1 MVINKVHHIDAIHG
15 LRTLEDNTVDLVITS
30 PPYADMKKY
39 VDGSE
44 GIPVKQ
50 YVPWLMT
57 YVREIERVLKP
68 TGSFILNINDKV
80 SNKFRDPYVYEL
92 VYKITSSTSL
102 KLYERLFWNKGKG
115 LSHPKRFGDKIE
127 YLFWFA
133 KSGDFTINIDEMRV
147 PYSESSLKRF
157 KKPIKKRFNRTEGDE
172 KVEYKDW
179 GPNPKGALPS
189 TLINIGSESKRIS
202 DNHIAVYPEKL
213 SEYFIKGSTNE
224 GDLVLDPFM
233 GSGTTGVSAKKL
245 KRSWIGFDSIE
256 EYVNFANQRIEKV
269 KVSDKMSQ

>member
-1 MVINKVHHIDAIHG
+1 MERNKVYNIDAIDG
-15 LRTLEDNTVDLVITS
+15 LRKLEDNVVDLVITS

-39 VDGSE
+39 ADGSN

-50 YVPWLMT
+50 YVAWLLPFIE
-57 YVREIERVLKP
+57 EISRVLKP

-92 VYKITSSTSL
+92 VYKITSSTGL

-127 YLFWFA
+127 YIFWFA
-133 KSGDFTINIDEMRV
+133 KTDKFTIIIDEMRV
-147 PYSESSLKRF
+147 PYSKSSLKRF
-157 KKPIKKRFNRTEGDE
+157 NKPIKKRFNRTEGDE
-172 KVEYKDW
+172 KIEYKEW

-202 DNHIAVYPEKL
+202 DNHIAVYPEAL
-213 SEYFIKGSTNE
+213 SDYFIKGSTNE
-224 GDLVLDPFM
+224 GDLVIDPFM
-233 GSGTTGVSAKKL
+233 GSGTTGVSAKKH
-245 KRSWIGFDSIE
+245 KRHWIGFDNIE
-256 EYVNFANQRIEKV
+256 EYVNFANQRIKNTKIND
-269 KVSDKMSQ
+269 KVS

>member
-1 MVINKVHHIDAIHG
+1 MKINTIHKIDAIHG
-15 LRTLEDNTVDLVITS
+15 LLTLEDNTVDLVITS

-50 YVPWLMT
+50 YVLWLMDH
-57 YVREIERVLKP
+57 VREIERVLKP

-92 VYKITSSTSL
+92 IYKITDSTTL

-133 KSGDFTINIDEMRV
+133 KTENFTFNIDEMRV

-157 KKPIKKRFNRTEGDE
+157 KKPIKKRYNRTEGDD

-202 DNHIAVYPEKL
+202 DNHIAVYPEAL
-213 SEYFIKGSTNE
+213 VDYLIKGATNE

-245 KRSWIGFDSIE
+245 KRGWIGFDNIE
-256 EYVNFANQRIEKV
+256 EYVNFANKRIDSTKV
-269 KVSDKMSQ
+269 NDKMS

>member
-1 MVINKVHHIDAIHG
+1 MERNKVYNIDAIDG
-15 LRTLEDNTVDLVITS
+15 LRKLEDNVVDLVITS

-39 VDGSE
+39 ADGSN

-50 YVPWLMT
+50 YVAWLLPFIE
-57 YVREIERVLKP
+57 EISRVLKP

-92 VYKITSSTSL
+92 VYKITSSTGL

-127 YLFWFA
+127 YIFWFA
-133 KSGDFTINIDEMRV
+133 KTDKFTINIDEMRV
-147 PYSESSLKRF
+147 PYSKSSLKRF
-157 KKPIKKRFNRTEGDE
+157 NKPIKKRFNRTEGDE
-172 KVEYKDW
+172 KIEYKEW

-202 DNHIAVYPEKL
+202 DNHIAVYPEAL
-213 SEYFIKGSTNE
+213 SDYFIKGSTNE
-224 GDLVLDPFM
+224 GDLVIDPFM
-233 GSGTTGVSAKKL
+233 GSGTTGVSAKKH
-245 KRSWIGFDSIE
+245 KRHWIGFDNIE
-256 EYVNFANQRIEKV
+256 EYVNFANQRIKNTKIND
-269 KVSDKMSQ
+269 KVS

>member
-1 MVINKVHHIDAIHG
+1 MEINKVHHIDGVDG
-15 LRTLEDNTVDLVITS
+15 LKKLEEQSVDLVITS

-39 VDGSE
+39 TDGST
-44 GIPVKQ
+44 GIPVTQ
-50 YVPWLMT
+50 YVSWFLPF
-57 YVREIERVLKP
+57 VEQISRVLKP

-80 SNKFRDPYVYEL
+80 SNKFRNPYVYEL
-92 VYKITSSTSL
+92 IYKITSNTDL
-102 KLYERLFWNKGKG
+102 KLYERLFWNKGKV

-127 YLFWFA
+127 YIFWFA
-133 KSGDFTINIDEMRV
+133 KGGDFTINIDEMRV

-172 KVEYKDW
+172 GLGYKDW

-202 DNHIAVYPEKL
+202 DNHIAVYPEAL
-213 SEYFIKGSTNE
+213 TDYFIKGSTNE
-224 GDLVLDPFM
+224 NDLVLDPFM

-245 KRSWIGFDSIE
+245 KRNWIGFDNIE
-256 EYVNFANQRIEKV
+256 KYVNFANSRIENTKIN
-269 KVSDKMSQ
+269 DKMS

>member
-1 MVINKVHHIDAIHG
+1 MTFIIEID
-15 LRTLEDNTVDLVITS
+15 
-30 PPYADMKKY
+30 
-39 VDGSE
+39 
-44 GIPVKQ
+44 
-50 YVPWLMT
+50 
-57 YVREIERVLKP
+57 RVLKP

-92 VYKITSSTSL
+92 VYKVTSSTSL

-133 KSGDFTINIDEMRV
+133 KSGDFTLNIDEMRV

-202 DNHIAVYPEKL
+202 NNHIAVYPEKL

>member
-1 MVINKVHHIDAIHG
+1 MVINKVHYIDAIHG
-15 LRTLEDNTVDLVITS
+15 LLTLEDNTVDLVITS

-50 YVPWLMT
+50 YVLWLMDH
-57 YVREIERVLKP
+57 VREIERVLKP

-92 VYKITSSTSL
+92 IYKITDSTTL

-133 KSGDFTINIDEMRV
+133 KTENFTFNIDEMRV

-157 KKPIKKRFNRTEGDE
+157 KKPIKKRYNRTEGDD

-202 DNHIAVYPEKL
+202 DNHIAVYPESL
-213 SEYFIKGSTNE
+213 VDYFIKGATNE

-245 KRSWIGFDSIE
+245 KRGWIGFDNIE
-256 EYVNFANQRIEKV
+256 EYVNFANKRIDSTKV
-269 KVSDKMSQ
+269 DDKMS

>member
-1 MVINKVHHIDAIHG
+1 MEKNKVHYIDAIDG
-15 LRTLEDNTVDLVITS
+15 LRTLEDETVDLVITS

-39 VDGSE
+39 VDGSN

-50 YVPWLMT
+50 YVPWLMI
-57 YVREIERVLKP
+57 YIREIERVLKP

-92 VYKITSSTSL
+92 VHRITDSTTL

-133 KSGDFTINIDEMRV
+133 KTEKFTINIDEMRV

-202 DNHIAVYPEKL
+202 DNHIAVYPEQL
-213 SEYFIKGSTNE
+213 TDYFIKGATNE
-224 GDLVLDPFM
+224 GDFILDPFM

-245 KRSWIGFDSIE
+245 KREWMGFDSIE
-256 EYVNFANQRIEKV
+256 EYVNFANKRIEKT
-269 KVSDKMSQ
+269 KVNDKMS

>member
-1 MVINKVHHIDAIHG
+1 MKKNKVYKIDAIDG
-15 LRTLEDNTVDLVITS
+15 LRKLENETVDLIITS

-39 VDGSE
+39 ADGSN

-50 YVPWLMT
+50 YVAWLMPF
-57 YVREIERVLKP
+57 VEEISRVLKP

-92 VYKITSSTSL
+92 IYKITSNTTL
-102 KLYERLFWNKGKG
+102 RMYERLFWNKGKG

-127 YLFWFA
+127 YVFWFA
-133 KSGDFTINIDEMRV
+133 KTEKFTFNIDEMRV

-172 KVEYKDW
+172 KIEYKDW

-202 DNHIAVYPEKL
+202 DNHIAVYPEAL
-213 SEYFIKGSTNE
+213 TDYFIKGSTNK
-224 GDLVLDPFM
+224 GDLVIDPFM
-233 GSGTTGVSAKKL
+233 GSGTTGVSAKKN
-245 KRSWIGFDSIE
+245 KRDWIGFDNIE
-256 EYVNFANQRIEKV
+256 EYVTFANQRIEKTKV
-269 KVSDKMSQ
+269 NDKVS

>member
-1 MVINKVHHIDAIHG
+1 MVKNNKVHHIDAIHG
-15 LRTLEDNTVDLVITS
+15 LLSLEDSTVDLVITS

-39 VDGSE
+39 VDGSK

-50 YVPWLMT
+50 YVLWLMDH
-57 YVREIERVLKP
+57 VREIERVLKP

-92 VYKITSSTSL
+92 IYKITDSTTL

-133 KSGDFTINIDEMRV
+133 KTDNFTFNIDEMRV

-157 KKPIKKRFNRTEGDE
+157 KKPIKKRYNRTEGDD

-202 DNHIAVYPEKL
+202 DNHIAVYPEAL
-213 SEYFIKGSTNE
+213 VDYLIKGATNE

-245 KRSWIGFDSIE
+245 KRGWIGFDNIE
-256 EYVNFANQRIEKV
+256 EYVNFANKRIDSTKV
-269 KVSDKMSQ
+269 NDKMS

>member
-1 MVINKVHHIDAIHG
+1 MEKNKVHYIDAIDG
-15 LRTLEDNTVDLVITS
+15 LRTLEDETVDLVITS

-92 VYKITSSTSL
+92 VHRITDSTTL

-133 KSGDFTINIDEMRV
+133 KTEKFTINIDEMRV

-213 SEYFIKGSTNE
+213 TEYFIKGATNE
-224 GDLVLDPFM
+224 GDFILDPFM

-245 KRSWIGFDSIE
+245 KRDWMGFDSIE
-256 EYVNFANQRIEKV
+256 EYVNFANKRIEKT
-269 KVSDKMSQ
+269 KVNDKMS

>member
-1 MVINKVHHIDAIHG
+1 MKNNKVHYIDAIHG
-15 LRTLEDNTVDLVITS
+15 LRTLEDSTVDLVITS
-30 PPYADMKKY
+30 PPYANMKKY

-50 YVPWLMT
+50 YVLWLMD
-57 YVREIERVLKP
+57 YIREIERVLKP

-80 SNKFRDPYVYEL
+80 SNKFRVPYVYEL
-92 VYKITSSTSL
+92 VYKITDSTSL

-127 YLFWFA
+127 YIFWFT
-133 KSGDFTINIDEMRV
+133 KTENFTFNIDEMRV

-157 KKPIKKRFNRTEGDE
+157 KKPIKKRYNRTEGDE
-172 KVEYKDW
+172 KVEYKEW

-202 DNHIAVYPEKL
+202 DNHIAVYPESL
-213 SEYFIKGSTNE
+213 VDYFIKGATNE
-224 GDLVLDPFM
+224 GDLVLDPFI
-233 GSGTTGVSAKKL
+233 GSGTTGVSAKKH
-245 KRSWIGFDSIE
+245 KRKWIGFDNIE
-256 EYVNFANQRIEKV
+256 EYVDFANERIEKV
-269 KVSDKMSQ
+269 KVNDKMS

>member
-1 MVINKVHHIDAIHG
+1 MEKNKVHYIDAING
-15 LRTLEDNTVDLVITS
+15 LRTLEDETVDLVITS

-92 VYKITSSTSL
+92 VHRITDSTTL

-133 KSGDFTINIDEMRV
+133 KTEKFTINIDEMRV

-202 DNHIAVYPEKL
+202 DNHIAVYPEQL
-213 SEYFIKGSTNE
+213 TDYFIKGATNE
-224 GDLVLDPFM
+224 GDFILDPFM

-245 KRSWIGFDSIE
+245 KREWMGFDSIE
-256 EYVNFANQRIEKV
+256 EYVNFANKRIEKT
-269 KVSDKMSQ
+269 KVNDKMS

>member
-1 MVINKVHHIDAIHG
+1 MEKNKVHYIDAING
-15 LRTLEDNTVDLVITS
+15 LRTLEDETVDLVITS

-39 VDGSE
+39 VDGSN

-50 YVPWLMT
+50 YVPWLMI
-57 YVREIERVLKP
+57 YIREIERVLKP

-92 VYKITSSTSL
+92 VHRITDSTTL

-133 KSGDFTINIDEMRV
+133 KTEKFTINIDEMRV

-213 SEYFIKGSTNE
+213 TEYFIKGATNE
-224 GDLVLDPFM
+224 GDFILDPFM

-245 KRSWIGFDSIE
+245 KREWMGFDSIE
-256 EYVNFANQRIEKV
+256 EYVNFANKRIEKT
-269 KVSDKMSQ
+269 KVNDKMS

>member
-1 MVINKVHHIDAIHG
+1 MVINKVHYIDAIHG
-15 LRTLEDNTVDLVITS
+15 LLTLEDNTVDLVITS

-50 YVPWLMT
+50 YVLWLMDH
-57 YVREIERVLKP
+57 VREIERVLKP

-92 VYKITSSTSL
+92 IYKITDSTTL

-133 KSGDFTINIDEMRV
+133 KTENFTFNIDEMRV

-157 KKPIKKRFNRTEGDE
+157 KKPIKKRYNRTEGDD

-202 DNHIAVYPEKL
+202 DNHIAVYPEAL
-213 SEYFIKGSTNE
+213 VDYLIKGATNE

-245 KRSWIGFDSIE
+245 KRGWIGFDNIE
-256 EYVNFANQRIEKV
+256 EYVNFANKRIDSTKV
-269 KVSDKMSQ
+269 DDKMS

>member
-1 MVINKVHHIDAIHG
+1 MVINKVHHIDAKHG

-92 VYKITSSTSL
+92 VHRITDSTTL

-133 KSGDFTINIDEMRV
+133 KTEKFTINIDEMRV

-213 SEYFIKGSTNE
+213 TEYFIKGATNE
-224 GDLVLDPFM
+224 GDFILDPFM

-245 KRSWIGFDSIE
+245 KRDWMGFDSIE
-256 EYVNFANQRIEKV
+256 EYVNFANKRIEKT
-269 KVSDKMSQ
+269 KVNDKMS

>member
-1 MVINKVHHIDAIHG
+1 MKNNKVHYIDAIHG
-15 LRTLEDNTVDLVITS
+15 LLTLEDNTVDLVITS

-50 YVPWLMT
+50 YVLWLMDH
-57 YVREIERVLKP
+57 VREIERVLKP

-92 VYKITSSTSL
+92 IYKITDSTTL

-133 KSGDFTINIDEMRV
+133 KTENFTFNIDEMRV

-157 KKPIKKRFNRTEGDE
+157 KKPIKKRYNRTEGDD

-202 DNHIAVYPEKL
+202 DNHIAVYPESL
-213 SEYFIKGSTNE
+213 VDYFIKGATNE

-245 KRSWIGFDSIE
+245 KRGWIGFDNIE
-256 EYVNFANQRIEKV
+256 EYVNFANKRIDSTKV
-269 KVSDKMSQ
+269 DDKMS

>member
-1 MVINKVHHIDAIHG
+1 MKKNKVYKIDAIDG
-15 LRTLEDNTVDLVITS
+15 LRKLENETVDLIITS

-39 VDGSE
+39 ADGSN

-50 YVPWLMT
+50 YVAWLMPF
-57 YVREIERVLKP
+57 VEEISRVLKP

-92 VYKITSSTSL
+92 IYKITSNTTL
-102 KLYERLFWNKGKG
+102 RMYERLFWNKGKG

-127 YLFWFA
+127 YIFWFA
-133 KSGDFTINIDEMRV
+133 KTEKFTFNIDEMRV

-172 KVEYKDW
+172 KIEYKDW

-202 DNHIAVYPEKL
+202 DNHIAVYPEAL
-213 SEYFIKGSTNE
+213 TDYFIKGSTNK
-224 GDLVLDPFM
+224 GDLVIDPFM
-233 GSGTTGVSAKKL
+233 GSGTTGVSAKKN
-245 KRSWIGFDSIE
+245 KRDWIGFDNIE
-256 EYVNFANQRIEKV
+256 EYVTFANQRIEKTKV
-269 KVSDKMSQ
+269 NDKVS

>member
-1 MVINKVHHIDAIHG
+1 MKKNKVYKIDAIDG
-15 LRTLEDNTVDLVITS
+15 LRKLENETVDLIITS

-39 VDGSE
+39 ADGSS

-50 YVPWLMT
+50 YVAWLMPF
-57 YVREIERVLKP
+57 VEEISRVLKP

-92 VYKITSSTSL
+92 IYKITSNTSL
-102 KLYERLFWNKGKG
+102 KMYERLFWNKGKG

-127 YLFWFA
+127 YVFWFA
-133 KSGDFTINIDEMRV
+133 KTEKFTFNIDEMRV

-172 KVEYKDW
+172 KIEYKDW

-202 DNHIAVYPEKL
+202 DNHIAVYPEAL
-213 SEYFIKGSTNE
+213 TDYFIKGSTNK
-224 GDLVLDPFM
+224 GDLVVDPFM
-233 GSGTTGVSAKKL
+233 GSGTTGVSAKKN
-245 KRSWIGFDSIE
+245 KRDWIGFDNIE
-256 EYVNFANQRIEKV
+256 EYVKFANQRIEKTKV
-269 KVSDKMSQ
+269 NDKVS

>member
-1 MVINKVHHIDAIHG
+1 MKDNKVYNIDAIHG
-15 LRTLEDNTVDLVITS
+15 LLTLEDNTVDLVITS

-39 VDGSE
+39 VDGSK

-50 YVPWLMT
+50 YVLWLMDH
-57 YVREIERVLKP
+57 VREIERVLKP

-92 VYKITSSTSL
+92 VYKITNSTSL

-133 KSGDFTINIDEMRV
+133 KTENFTFNIDEMRV

-157 KKPIKKRFNRTEGDE
+157 KKPIKKRYNRTEGDD

-189 TLINIGSESKRIS
+189 TLVTIGSESKRIS
-202 DNHIAVYPEKL
+202 DNHIAVYPEQL
-213 SEYFIKGSTNE
+213 ADYFIKGATNE
-224 GDLVLDPFM
+224 GDLVVDPFM

-245 KRSWIGFDSIE
+245 KRKWVGFDNIE
-256 EYVNFANQRIEKV
+256 EYVNFANKRIDSTKV
-269 KVSDKMSQ
+269 NDKVS

>member
-1 MVINKVHHIDAIHG
+1 MEKNKVHYIDAING
-15 LRTLEDNTVDLVITS
+15 LRTLEDETVDLVITS

-92 VYKITSSTSL
+92 VHRITDSTTL

-133 KSGDFTINIDEMRV
+133 KTEKFTINIDEMRV

-202 DNHIAVYPEKL
+202 DNHIAVYPEQL
-213 SEYFIKGSTNE
+213 TDYFIKGATNE
-224 GDLVLDPFM
+224 GDFILDPFM

-245 KRSWIGFDSIE
+245 KRDWMGFDSIE
-256 EYVNFANQRIEKV
+256 EYVNFANKRIEKT
-269 KVSDKMSQ
+269 KVNDKMS

>member
-1 MVINKVHHIDAIHG
+1 MEKNKVHYIDAING
-15 LRTLEDNTVDLVITS
+15 LRTLEDETVDLVITS

-92 VYKITSSTSL
+92 VHRITDSTTL

-133 KSGDFTINIDEMRV
+133 KTEKFTINIDEMRV

-213 SEYFIKGSTNE
+213 TEYFIKGATNE
-224 GDLVLDPFM
+224 GDFILDPFM

-245 KRSWIGFDSIE
+245 KRDWMGFDSIE
-256 EYVNFANQRIEKV
+256 EYVNFANKRIEKT
-269 KVSDKMSQ
+269 KVNDKMS

>member
-1 MVINKVHHIDAIHG
+1 MEKNKVYTVDAIDG

-39 VDGSE
+39 VDGSQ
-44 GIPVKQ
+44 GVPVKQ
-50 YVPWLMT
+50 YVLWLMI
-57 YVREIERVLKP
+57 YIREIERVLKP

-80 SNKFRDPYVYEL
+80 SNKFRNPYVYEL
-92 VYKITSSTSL
+92 VYKITESTSL

-127 YLFWFA
+127 YIFWFT
-133 KSGDFTINIDEMRV
+133 KTENFTFNIDEMRV

-157 KKPIKKRFNRTEGDE
+157 KKPIKKRYNRTEGDD

-202 DNHIAVYPEKL
+202 DNHIAVYPEQL
-213 SEYFIKGSTNE
+213 TDYFIKGATNE
-224 GDLVLDPFM
+224 GDLVLDPFI

-245 KRSWIGFDSIE
+245 KRCWIGFDNIE
-256 EYVNFANQRIEKV
+256 EYVNFANKRIDSTKID
-269 KVSDKMSQ
+269 DKMS

>member
-1 MVINKVHHIDAIHG
+1 MEKNKVHYIDAING
-15 LRTLEDNTVDLVITS
+15 LRTLEDETVDLVITS

-92 VYKITSSTSL
+92 VHRITDSTTL

-133 KSGDFTINIDEMRV
+133 KTEKFTINIDEMRV

-213 SEYFIKGSTNE
+213 TEYFIKGATNE
-224 GDLVLDPFM
+224 GDFILDPFM

-245 KRSWIGFDSIE
+245 KREWMGFDSIE
-256 EYVNFANQRIEKV
+256 EYVNFANKRIEKT
-269 KVSDKMSQ
+269 KVNDKMS

>member
-1 MVINKVHHIDAIHG
+1 MKNNKVHYIDAIHG
-15 LRTLEDNTVDLVITS
+15 LLTLEDNTVDLVITS

-50 YVPWLMT
+50 YVLWLMDH
-57 YVREIERVLKP
+57 VREIERVLKP

-92 VYKITSSTSL
+92 IHKITDSTTL

-133 KSGDFTINIDEMRV
+133 KTEKFTFNIDEMRV

-157 KKPIKKRFNRTEGDE
+157 KKPIKKRYNRTEGDD

-189 TLINIGSESKRIS
+189 TLINIG
-202 DNHIAVYPEKL
+202 
-213 SEYFIKGSTNE
+213 NE
-224 GDLVLDPFM
+224 
-233 GSGTTGVSAKKL
+233 
-245 KRSWIGFDSIE
+245 
-256 EYVNFANQRIEKV
+256 RIEKV
-269 KVSDKMSQ
+269 KVNDKMS

>member
-1 MVINKVHHIDAIHG
+1 MVTNKVHYIDAIHG
-15 LRTLEDNTVDLVITS
+15 LRTLEDHTVDLVITS

-50 YVPWLMT
+50 YVLWLMD

-80 SNKFRDPYVYEL
+80 SNKFRNPYVYEL
-92 VYKITSSTSL
+92 VYKITDSTSL

-127 YLFWFA
+127 YIFWFT
-133 KSGDFTINIDEMRV
+133 KTENFTFNIDEMRV

-157 KKPIKKRFNRTEGDE
+157 KKPIKKRYNRTEGDE

-202 DNHIAVYPEKL
+202 DNHIAVYPESL
-213 SEYFIKGSTNE
+213 VDYFIKGATNE
-224 GDLVLDPFM
+224 GDLVLDPFI
-233 GSGTTGVSAKKL
+233 GSGTTGVSAKKH
-245 KRSWIGFDSIE
+245 KRNWIGFENIE
-256 EYVNFANQRIEKV
+256 EYVNFANKRIDSTKV
-269 KVSDKMSQ
+269 NDKMS

>member
-1 MVINKVHHIDAIHG
+1 MEKNKVHYIDAIDG
-15 LRTLEDNTVDLVITS
+15 LRTLEDETVDLVITS

-39 VDGSE
+39 VDGSN

-50 YVPWLMT
+50 YVPWLMI
-57 YVREIERVLKP
+57 YIREIERVLKP

-92 VYKITSSTSL
+92 VHRITDSTTL

-133 KSGDFTINIDEMRV
+133 KTEKFTINIDEMRV

-213 SEYFIKGSTNE
+213 TEYFIKGATNE
-224 GDLVLDPFM
+224 GDFILDPFM

-245 KRSWIGFDSIE
+245 KRDWMGFDSIE
-256 EYVNFANQRIEKV
+256 EYVNFANKRIEKT
-269 KVSDKMSQ
+269 KVNDKMS

>member
-92 VYKITSSTSL
+92 VHRITDSTTL

-133 KSGDFTINIDEMRV
+133 KTEKFTINIDEMRV

-213 SEYFIKGSTNE
+213 TEYFIKGATNE
-224 GDLVLDPFM
+224 GDFILDPFM

-245 KRSWIGFDSIE
+245 KRDWMGFDSIE
-256 EYVNFANQRIEKV
+256 EYVNFANKRIEKT
-269 KVSDKMSQ
+269 KVNDKMS

>member
-1 MVINKVHHIDAIHG
+1 MEKNKVHYIDAIDG
-15 LRTLEDNTVDLVITS
+15 LRTLEDETVDLVITS

-39 VDGSE
+39 VDGSN

-50 YVPWLMT
+50 YVPWLMI
-57 YVREIERVLKP
+57 YIREIERVLKP

-92 VYKITSSTSL
+92 VHRITDSTTL

-133 KSGDFTINIDEMRV
+133 KTEKFTINIDEMRV

-189 TLINIGSESKRIS
+189 TLINIGSESRRIS
-202 DNHIAVYPEKL
+202 DNHIAVYPEHL
-213 SEYFIKGSTNE
+213 TDYFIKGSTNE

-245 KRSWIGFDSIE
+245 KREWIGFDNIE
-256 EYVNFANQRIEKV
+256 EYVNFANKRIDSTKV
-269 KVSDKMSQ
+269 NDKMS

>member
-1 MVINKVHHIDAIHG
+1 MENNKVYNIDAIDG

-44 GIPVKQ
+44 GVPVSQ
-50 YVPWLMT
+50 YIAWLMT
-57 YVREIERVLKP
+57 FIIEIDRVLKP

-92 VYKITSSTSL
+92 VYKVTSSTSL

-133 KSGDFTINIDEMRV
+133 KSGDFTLNIDEMRV

-202 DNHIAVYPEKL
+202 NNHIAVYPEKL

>member
-1 MVINKVHHIDAIHG
+1 MENNKVYHMDGIDG
-15 LRTLEDNTVDLVITS
+15 LRVLEDETVDLIITS

-39 VDGSE
+39 ADGSN
-44 GIPVKQ
+44 GVPVEQ
-50 YVPWLMT
+50 YVNWFIPFVT
-57 YVREIERVLKP
+57 EIERVLKP

-80 SNKFRDPYVYEL
+80 SNKFRHPYVYNL
-92 VYKITSSTSL
+92 VSRITSDTNL

-127 YLFWFA
+127 YVFWFA
-133 KSGDFTINIDEMRV
+133 KKEGFTFNIDEMRV

-189 TLINIGSESKRIS
+189 TLINIGSESRRIA
-202 DNHIAVYPEKL
+202 DNHIAVYPEAL
-213 SEYFIKGSTNE
+213 VDYFIKGATNE

-233 GSGTTGVSAKKL
+233 GSGTTGVSAKKH
-245 KRSWIGFDSIE
+245 KRSWIGFDSVE
-256 EYVNFANQRIEKV
+256 EYVIFANERIKKTKEC
-269 KVSDKMSQ
+269 DKMT

>member
-1 MVINKVHHIDAIHG
+1 MIKNNKVYHMDAIHG
-15 LRTLEDNTVDLVITS
+15 LLSLEDNTVDLVITS

-50 YVPWLMT
+50 YVMWLMD
-57 YVREIERVLKP
+57 YVRQIERVLKP

-92 VYKITSSTSL
+92 VYKITNSTSL

-133 KSGDFTINIDEMRV
+133 KTENFTFNIDEMRV

-157 KKPIKKRFNRTEGDE
+157 KKPIKKRYNRTEGDD

-202 DNHIAVYPEKL
+202 DNHIAVYPEQL
-213 SEYFIKGSTNE
+213 TDYFIKGATNE

-245 KRSWIGFDSIE
+245 KRNWIGFDNIE
-256 EYVNFANQRIEKV
+256 EYVNFANKRIDSTKV
-269 KVSDKMSQ
+269 NDKMS